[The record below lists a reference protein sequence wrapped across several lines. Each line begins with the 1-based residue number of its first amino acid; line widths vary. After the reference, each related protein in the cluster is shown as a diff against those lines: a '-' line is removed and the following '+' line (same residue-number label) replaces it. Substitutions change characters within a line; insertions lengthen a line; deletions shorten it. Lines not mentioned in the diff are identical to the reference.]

1 MRAAPLKVKRDFT
14 SEWQTGAKDRIV
26 LQDEDVTT
34 KNDGILRR
42 LNTVGYYR
50 LPDGATVSL
59 VPRQRSLYSVNSSTS
74 NNKSSSASKYGNN
87 TYTHVLCRNLNFFK
101 FQIAHIL

>member
-1 MRAAPLKVKRDFT
+1 MT
-14 SEWQTGAKDRIV
+14 EWQTGAKERLV

-34 KNDGILRR
+34 KSDGLLRR
-42 LNTVGYYR
+42 LNTLGYYR

-74 NNKSSSASKYGNN
+74 NNKSSSASKYG
-87 TYTHVLCRNLNFFK
+87 
-101 FQIAHIL
+101 IS